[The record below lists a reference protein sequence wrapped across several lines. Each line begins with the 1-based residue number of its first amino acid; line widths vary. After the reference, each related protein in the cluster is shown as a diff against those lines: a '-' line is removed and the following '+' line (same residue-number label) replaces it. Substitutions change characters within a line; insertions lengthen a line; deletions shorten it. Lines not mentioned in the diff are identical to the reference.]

1 MAIKT
6 LKTTINGQE
15 YDLTYSSSNGKWKAT
30 ITAPNKSSF
39 NQPGG
44 YYNVTL
50 KATDDA
56 GNTVTKD
63 STDTT
68 LGDSL
73 KLYVKEKVAPTQ
85 SITYPTANALIT
97 NNKPTITWEVR
108 DDDSGV
114 DPDTIKLTIDSNESI
129 TEGITKTPVSGGYD
143 CSYTPSTTLADGQHT
158 IKIDSADN
166 DGNASIQTSISFKI
180 DTVAPT
186 LNVTSPIEN
195 FITNQSQITVEG
207 TTNDATSSPVTVTIK
222 LNSGN
227 AETVSVQSNGAFS
240 KALTLTEGENTI
252 TVIATDGA
260 GKSTTV
266 VRHVTLD
273 TGGPVFKSVTITPN
287 PVDGGQTF
295 VIEVEVEDD

>member
-1 MAIKT
+1 MAIQTVKA
-6 LKTTINGQE
+6 TINGQE
-15 YDLTYSSSNGKWKAT
+15 YDLTYSSGTGKWTAT
-30 ITAPNKSSF
+30 ITAPNKSSY
-39 NQPGG
+39 NQPNHF
-44 YYNVTL
+44 YDVTL

-56 GNTVTKD
+56 GNAVTKD

-114 DPDTIKLTIDSNESI
+114 DPDSIKLTIDSNAAI
-129 TEGITKTPVSGGYD
+129 TTGITKTPVSGGYD

-158 IKIDSADN
+158 IKVDASDH
-166 DGNASIQTSISFKI
+166 DGNASIQSSVSFKI

-186 LNVTSPIEN
+186 LNVTSPTDN
-195 FITNQSQITVEG
+195 FVTNQASITVEG
-207 TTNDATSSPVTVTIK
+207 TTNDATSSPVTVTI
-222 LNSGN
+222 ND
-227 AETVSVQSNGAFS
+227 EPVTVQSNGSFS
-240 KALTLTEGENTI
+240 KQITLSEGENTI
-252 TVIATDGA
+252 TVVATDGA

-266 VRHVTLD
+266 TRHVTLD

-295 VIEVEVEDD
+295 IIEVEVEDD

>member
-1 MAIKT
+1 MAIQTVKA
-6 LKTTINGQE
+6 TINGQE
-15 YDLTYSSSNGKWKAT
+15 YDLTYSSGTGKWTAT
-30 ITAPNKSSF
+30 ITAPNKSSY
-39 NQPGG
+39 NQPNHF
-44 YYNVTL
+44 YDVTL

-56 GNTVTKD
+56 GNAVTKD
-63 STDTT
+63 STDST

-114 DPDTIKLTIDSNESI
+114 DPDSIKLTIDSNAAI
-129 TEGITKTPVSGGYD
+129 TTGITKTPVSGGYD

-158 IKIDSADN
+158 IKVDASDH
-166 DGNASIQTSISFKI
+166 DGNASIQTSVTFKI

-186 LNVTSPIEN
+186 LNVTSPTEN
-195 FITNQSQITVEG
+195 FITNQSSITVEG
-207 TTNDATSSPVTVTIK
+207 TTNDVTSSPVTVTI
-222 LNSGN
+222 ND
-227 AETVSVQSNGAFS
+227 EPVTVQSNGTFS
-240 KALTLTEGENTI
+240 KQITLSEGENTI
-252 TVIATDGA
+252 TVVATDGA

>member
-1 MAIKT
+1 MAIQTVKA
-6 LKTTINGQE
+6 TINGQE
-15 YDLTYSSSNGKWKAT
+15 YDLTYSSGTGKWTAT
-30 ITAPNKSSF
+30 ITAPNKSSY
-39 NQPGG
+39 NQPNHF
-44 YYNVTL
+44 YDVTL

-56 GNTVTKD
+56 GNAVTKD
-63 STDTT
+63 STDST

-114 DPDTIKLTIDSNESI
+114 DPDSIKLTIDSNAAI
-129 TEGITKTPVSGGYD
+129 TTGITKTPVSGGYD

-158 IKIDSADN
+158 IKVDASDH
-166 DGNASIQTSISFKI
+166 DGNASIQTSVTFKI

-186 LNVTSPIEN
+186 LNVTSPTEN
-195 FITNQSQITVEG
+195 FITNQSSITVEG
-207 TTNDATSSPVTVTIK
+207 TTNDVTSSPVTVTI
-222 LNSGN
+222 ND
-227 AETVSVQSNGAFS
+227 EPVTVQSNGSFS
-240 KALTLTEGENTI
+240 KQITLSEGENTI
-252 TVIATDGA
+252 TVVATDGA

-266 VRHVTLD
+266 TRHVTLD

-295 VIEVEVEDD
+295 IIEVEVEDD

>member
-1 MAIKT
+1 MAIQSVKA
-6 LKTTINGQE
+6 TINGQE
-15 YDLTYSSSNGKWKAT
+15 YDLNYDSGTGKWKAT
-30 ITAPNKSSF
+30 ITAPSKSSY
-39 NQPGG
+39 NQPNH
-44 YYNVTL
+44 YYDVTL

-56 GNTVTKD
+56 GNAVTKD

-114 DPDTIKLTIDSNESI
+114 DPDSIKLTIDSNAAI
-129 TEGITKTPVSGGYD
+129 TTGITKTPVSGGYD

-158 IKIDSADN
+158 IKVDASDH
-166 DGNASIQTSISFKI
+166 DGNASIQTSVTFKI

-186 LNVTSPIEN
+186 LNVTSPTDN
-195 FITNQSQITVEG
+195 FVTNQASITVEG
-207 TTNDATSSPVTVTIK
+207 TTNDVTSSPVTVTI
-222 LNSGN
+222 ND
-227 AETVSVQSNGAFS
+227 EPVTVQSNGSFS
-240 KALTLTEGENTI
+240 KQITLSEGENTI
-252 TVIATDGA
+252 TVVATDGA

-266 VRHVTLD
+266 TRHVTLD

-295 VIEVEVEDD
+295 IIEVEVEDD

>member
-1 MAIKT
+1 MAIQTVKA
-6 LKTTINGQE
+6 TINGQE
-15 YDLTYSSSNGKWKAT
+15 YDLTYSSGTGKWTAT
-30 ITAPNKSSF
+30 ITAPNKSSY
-39 NQPGG
+39 NQPGHF
-44 YYNVTL
+44 YNVTL
-50 KATDDA
+50 KSSDDA

-97 NNKPTITWEVR
+97 NNKPTITWQVR

-114 DPDTIKLTIDSNESI
+114 DPDSIKLTIDSNAAI
-129 TEGITKTPVSGGYD
+129 TTGITKTPVSGGYD
-143 CSYTPSTTLADGQHT
+143 CSYTPSTTLTDGQHT
-158 IKIDSADN
+158 IKVDASDH
-166 DGNASIQTSISFKI
+166 DGNASIQSSVSFKI

-186 LNVTSPIEN
+186 LNVTSPTEN
-195 FITNQSQITVEG
+195 FITNQSSITVEG
-207 TTNDATSSPVTVTIK
+207 TTNDVTSSPVTVTI
-222 LNSGN
+222 ND
-227 AETVSVQSNGAFS
+227 EPVTVQSNGSFS
-240 KALTLTEGENTI
+240 KQITLSEGENTI
-252 TVIATDGA
+252 TVVATDGA

-266 VRHVTLD
+266 TRHVTLD

-295 VIEVEVEDD
+295 IIEVEVEDD

>member
-1 MAIKT
+1 MAIQTVKA
-6 LKTTINGQE
+6 TINGQE
-15 YDLTYSSSNGKWKAT
+15 YDLTYSSGTGKWTAT
-30 ITAPNKSSF
+30 ITAPNKSSY
-39 NQPGG
+39 NQPNH
-44 YYNVTL
+44 YYDVTL

-114 DPDTIKLTIDSNESI
+114 DPDSIKLTIDSNAAI
-129 TEGITKTPVSGGYD
+129 TTGITKTPVSGGYD

-158 IKIDSADN
+158 IKVDASDH

-180 DTVAPT
+180 DTVAPI
-186 LNVTSPIEN
+186 LNVTSPTEN

-207 TTNDATSSPVTVTIK
+207 TTNDVTSSPVTVTI
-222 LNSGN
+222 ND
-227 AETVSVQSNGAFS
+227 EPVTVQSNGSFS
-240 KALTLTEGENTI
+240 KQITLSEGENTI
-252 TVIATDGA
+252 TVVATDGA

-266 VRHVTLD
+266 TRHVTLD

-295 VIEVEVEDD
+295 IIEVEVEDD

>member
-6 LKTTINGQE
+6 LKATINGQE
-15 YDLTYSSSNGKWKAT
+15 YDITYSSSDGKWKTT

-129 TEGITKTPVSGGYD
+129 TEGITKTPVSGGYN

-186 LNVTSPIEN
+186 LNVVNPTEN
-195 FITNQSQITVEG
+195 FITNQPQITVEG
-207 TTNDATSSPVTVTIK
+207 TTNDATSSPVTVTI
-222 LNSGN
+222 NN
-227 AETVSVQSNGAFS
+227 EPVIVQSNGSFS
-240 KALTLTEGENTI
+240 KQITLSEGENTI
-252 TVIATDGA
+252 TVVATDGA

-266 VRHVTLD
+266 VRHVKLD

-295 VIEVEVEDD
+295 IIEVEVEDD

>member
-1 MAIKT
+1 MAIQTVKA
-6 LKTTINGQE
+6 TINGQE
-15 YDLTYSSSNGKWKAT
+15 YDLTYSSGTGKWTAT
-30 ITAPNKSSF
+30 ITAPNKSSY
-39 NQPGG
+39 NQPNH
-44 YYNVTL
+44 YYDVTL

-114 DPDTIKLTIDSNESI
+114 DPDSIKLTIDSNAAI
-129 TEGITKTPVSGGYD
+129 TTGITKTPVSGGYD

-158 IKIDSADN
+158 IKIDASDH

-180 DTVAPT
+180 DTVAPI
-186 LNVTSPIEN
+186 LNVTSPTEN

-207 TTNDATSSPVTVTIK
+207 TTNDVTSSPVTVTI
-222 LNSGN
+222 ND
-227 AETVSVQSNGAFS
+227 EPVTVQSNGSFS
-240 KALTLTEGENTI
+240 KQITLSEGENTI
-252 TVIATDGA
+252 TVVATDGA

-266 VRHVTLD
+266 TRHVTLD

-295 VIEVEVEDD
+295 IIEVEVEDD

>member
-108 DDDSGV
+108 DYDSGV